1 MAALMAFVTG
11 EQYSLFKNVLR
22 ATKKVLFDI
31 ICLTF
36 VWRQNAILI
45 IFQKVNNIVTE
56 EK

>member
-31 ICLTF
+31 C
-36 VWRQNAILI
+36 QNAILMI
-45 IFQKVNNIVTE
+45 SQNVNNIVTE